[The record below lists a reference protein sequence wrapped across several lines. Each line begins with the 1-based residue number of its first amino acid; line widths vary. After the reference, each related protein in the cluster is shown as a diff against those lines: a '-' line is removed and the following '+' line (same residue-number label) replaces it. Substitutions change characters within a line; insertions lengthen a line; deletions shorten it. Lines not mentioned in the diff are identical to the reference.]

1 MSRLACGF
9 DARNDRVGKRVMIT
23 DRPLTPGLG
32 TPDAIQTKQATE
44 IPVSATHFDKADPV
58 R

>member
-1 MSRLACGF
+1 M
-9 DARNDRVGKRVMIT
+9 
-23 DRPLTPGLG
+23 TPGLG